1 MKWDRLGIGA
11 AGVLAGMLL
20 LATCG
25 WNTPGNEQ
33 NEDANPPVQPGY
45 YGVSVPD
52 SLQFMGDPVP
62 LDKWY
67 VRESLERELLV
78 NVHFHSQT
86 IRLIKLADRYFS
98 IIDPIL
104 AELGIPSDFRYL
116 AVAES
121 GLNPRALSPAS
132 AAGFWQFVR
141 AAASDYGL
149 EVTSEVDERYHIEKS
164 TRAAARYLLDAYR
177 KYNDWALVAAA
188 YNAGRTA
195 IDRHM
200 TRQKITSYYDLLLA
214 EETERY
220 VFRILALKLILE
232 DPQAY
237 GFFIPEEDRYPRLK
251 TRKVEITATIPNLAD
266 YALEQGTNYKMLKY
280 FNPWL
285 RENILTVRPG
295 KTYTIELPAE

>member
-1 MKWDRLGIGA
+1 MKMHRLGIIGA
-11 AGVLAGMLL
+11 GLLAGMLL

-25 WNTPGNEQ
+25 WESPEKRDNSTVY
-33 NEDANPPVQPGY
+33 PPVQPGF
-45 YGVSVPD
+45 YGVSIPD
-52 SLQFMGDPVP
+52 SMVFMGDPVP
-62 LDKWY
+62 LSQWH

-78 NVHFHSQT
+78 NAHFHSQT

-104 AELGIPSDFRYL
+104 AEMGIPADFRYL

-121 GLNPRALSPAS
+121 GLNPKALSPAG
-132 AAGFWQFVR
+132 AAGIWQFVR

-149 EVTSEVDERYHIEKS
+149 EVSAEVDERYHIEKS
-164 TRAAARYLLDAYR
+164 TRAAARYLSAAYL

-188 YNAGRTA
+188 YNAGRSA
-195 IDRHM
+195 LDRHM
-200 TRQKITSYYDLLLA
+200 TRQKVNSYYDLLLA

-232 DPQAY
+232 NPGAY
-237 GFFIPEEDRYPRLK
+237 GFYIAEADRYPKFK
-251 TRKVEITATIPNLAD
+251 TRKVEVSATVANLAD
-266 YALEQGTNYKMLKY
+266 FSIEQGTNYKMLKY

-285 RENILTVRPG
+285 RENALTVRSG
-295 KTYTIELPAE
+295 RTYIIELPAE